1 MEVFSKPHFGGD
13 GLAFWVLAGD
23 MDPSF
28 SSEPDSLNGPIFG
41 MKSEFKGFG
50 VLFDV
55 YDNDNRRN
63 NPSVFV
69 LEV

>member
-1 MEVFSKPHFGGD
+1 
-13 GLAFWVLAGD
+13 

-28 SSEPDSLNGPIFG
+28 SGEPDALNGPIFG
-41 MKSEFKGFG
+41 MKNEFKGFG
-50 VLFDV
+50 VMFDV

-69 LEV
+69 LTVSIPSFSHHVLSFISM